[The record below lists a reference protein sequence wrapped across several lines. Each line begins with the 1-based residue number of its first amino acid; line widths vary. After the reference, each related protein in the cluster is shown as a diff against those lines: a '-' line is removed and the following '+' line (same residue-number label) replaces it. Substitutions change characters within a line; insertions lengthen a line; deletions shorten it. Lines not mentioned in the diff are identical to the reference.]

1 MRTLLLLCLL
11 SYLPSALSNTLLSS
25 ADFLQ
30 QQKFT
35 QASLETLWLSA
46 TQQQA
51 VAEILS
57 HPYAGVRIR
66 YWQNGERLAFILN
79 EIGKELPI
87 TFGVVVD
94 GTAISQIEVLVFRE
108 SRGDEISSQG
118 FRNQFSGLILD
129 ERGELNKNIDGIS
142 GATYSVRSMKK
153 IAKLALYLQQQI
165 KQS

>member
-1 MRTLLLLCLL
+1 MRTLLFICLLC
-11 SYLPSALSNTLLSS
+11 YLPSAFSNTLLCS

-30 QQKFT
+30 QQKFEQGAVKT
-35 QASLETLWLSA
+35 IWLSP
-46 TQQQA
+46 TQQQEM
-51 VAEILS
+51 AEILS

-66 YWQNGERLAFILN
+66 YWQNGDRLAFILN

-87 TFGVVVD
+87 TFGVVVNK
-94 GTAISQIEVLVFRE
+94 QHIEDILVLAFRE
-108 SRGDEISSQG
+108 SRGDEIKSQG

-129 ERGELNKNIDGIS
+129 DRGELNKHIDGIS

-165 KQS
+165 KPI